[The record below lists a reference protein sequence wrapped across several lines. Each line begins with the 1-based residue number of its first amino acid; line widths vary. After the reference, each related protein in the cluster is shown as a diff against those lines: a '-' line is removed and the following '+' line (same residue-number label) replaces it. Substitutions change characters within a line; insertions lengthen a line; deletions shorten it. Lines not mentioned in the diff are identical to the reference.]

1 MKELLIH
8 FSDCFYPRINGVT
21 SAINS
26 VVYSLKENFTNIL
39 IAPDYNNSNK
49 NNNKI
54 SIENYKDYLTII
66 RVPSYVFFFNKEDRF
81 MNFSDNIVKDI
92 FSFIYN
98 NFKSYSWFIFNHNI
112 FNSFIISIKFYKYF
126 LKNRKDIDFKELKK
140 IFYFH
145 TFWEYY
151 VHYVPL
157 PKYFSNFILT
167 ILNKKVIN
175 ESDIVLVANNYVK
188 DYILSNYFKA
198 DKINLREEIKE
209 KIKIL
214 PLPLNGIFWED
225 TELEIDNIL
234 KNKRYIMYA
243 GRLAKEKNLFFLI
256 DIFKEINLLDNSFEF
271 YICGDGPEKNN
282 LIDYVIK
289 NNLQNKVIFTGYLSQ
304 ELIRRYYKFS
314 QAVLFLSKTE
324 TLGLVLLEAMAQKAL
339 MIALNVSP
347 FNIIIQSGY
356 NGFLIDNDNPK
367 LFALQVLQILKD
379 NQLIN
384 KIKENSFNFSLN
396 YHPNNFKQNF
406 INLLKNNYSKENID
420 N

>member
-1 MKELLIH
+1 MKEILIH

-21 SAINS
+21 SAIDS
-26 VVYSLKENFTNIL
+26 VVYSLRENFINIL
-39 IAPDYNNSNK
+39 IAPNYNE

-54 SIENYKDYLTII
+54 VIENYKDYLIII

-81 MNFSDNIVKDI
+81 MNFSYNIVKNI
-92 FSFIYN
+92 FNFIYT
-98 NFKSYSWFIFNHNI
+98 NFYSYNWFIFNHNI
-112 FNSFIISIKFYKYF
+112 FNSFFISLKFYKYF
-126 LKNRKDIDFKELKK
+126 LKNKENTKFKDIKK

-151 VHYVPL
+151 IHYVPL
-157 PKYFSNFILT
+157 PKYLSNFILK

-188 DYILSNYFKA
+188 DYILSNYFKHNQ
-198 DKINLREEIKE
+198 INFRIKE

-214 PLPLNGIFWED
+214 PLPLNEFFWED
-225 TELEIDNIL
+225 VNLEVDNIL
-234 KNKRYIMYA
+234 KNKKYIMYA

-256 DIFKEINLLDNSFEF
+256 DIFREVSLLDNSFEF

-282 LIDYVIK
+282 LINYVIK
-289 NNLQNKVIFTGYLSQ
+289 NNLQSKVIFTGYITQ

-324 TLGLVLLEAMAQKAL
+324 TLGLVLLEAMAQKSL
-339 MIALNVSP
+339 VIALNVSP

-356 NGFLIDNDNPK
+356 NGLLVDTENPK
-367 LFALQVLQILKD
+367 LFAHKILQTLKD
-379 NQLIN
+379 NQLVN
-384 KIKENSFNFSLN
+384 KIKENSFKYSLN
-396 YHPNNFKQNF
+396 YHPQNFKQNF
-406 INLLKNNYSKENID
+406 INILKNN
-420 N
+420 